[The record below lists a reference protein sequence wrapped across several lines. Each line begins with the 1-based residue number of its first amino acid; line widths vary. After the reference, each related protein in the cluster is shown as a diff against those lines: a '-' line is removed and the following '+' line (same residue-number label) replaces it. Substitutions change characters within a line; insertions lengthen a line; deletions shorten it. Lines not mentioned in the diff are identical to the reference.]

1 MWRTDDRWL
10 NQRLNNGSTCTRR
23 SGNTVKL
30 PPGNG
35 STTPTSWQ
43 SSIPILT
50 RVLRNGEWHDRWD
63 PFTLP
68 PPVPDYP
75 DTERLQQLAESK
87 PWTESV
93 WEFGL
98 FYLYT
103 PVREEK
109 GERPYFPMMAVVI
122 DRNSPLFL
130 PQQLMGSGPS
140 ETDRQELLVKLLAAA
155 PWLPSEIVASTPRMA
170 QLVESVTS
178 PLGIELSVDHTPAVY
193 DIRDAMSDFF
203 NE

>member
-1 MWRTDDRWL
+1 LDADEVVFLTMALRNMMEVASKVESEDLDLRPEDSPDL
-10 NQRLNNGSTCTRR
+10 
-23 SGNTVKL
+23 
-30 PPGNG
+30 
-35 STTPTSWQ
+35 
-43 SSIPILT
+43 ILT
-50 RVLRNGEWHDRWD
+50 RVLRNGEWHDQWD
-63 PFTLP
+63 PLTLPMP

-103 PVREEK
+103 PVR
-109 GERPYFPMMAVVI
+109 GERGERDYFPVVALVV
-122 DRNSPLFL
+122 DRDSPLFL
-130 PQQLMGSGPS
+130 PQRFMDAGPS
-140 ETDRQELLVKLLAAA
+140 EAGRQELLVKLLAAA
-155 PWLPSEIVASTPRMA
+155 PGMPSEIVASTPRMA